1 MSLNYHKFNGSG
13 IRIPIL
19 SADPGS
25 PIDGLIW
32 YNSTGGV
39 VKMRQGG
46 TTVSIGEVS
55 GEFDDAV
62 FRIFDNGD
70 NTKQLAF
77 ECSGISG
84 STTRTITMPDADV
97 DLALLA
103 TAVQADGSVAMTGA
117 LDMGTNK
124 VTNMGAGSA
133 SGDAVE
139 YDQFNTALGL
149 KIDTAEKGSNNGVAT
164 LDGGGKVPASQ
175 LPSSVMEYKGSWD
188 ASTNT
193 PTLADGVGDAGDV
206 YIVSVAGTQDLG
218 SGSISFAQ
226 GDWIIYNGA
235 VWEKSLNSNA
245 VVSVNGQTGVVV
257 LDTGDISEN
266 GNLYFTNARV
276 LASVL
281 TGFSAGSDTAIDSSD
296 TVLAGL
302 QKAQGQINARIREV
316 SEDST
321 PALGGDLDV
330 GSNALI
336 HGASGIEKG
345 PSAGNTYFD
354 DYDHNITLA
363 ASTTAV
369 VTEFTMAYATLDCAK
384 IDYRISSTAGVRVGS
399 LLVATDGVNASLTDS
414 YTETAD
420 LGISFSAA
428 VNGLDLEI
436 SFNNSSANAGT
447 LRGMSRRFKA

>member
-1 MSLNYHKFNGSG
+1 MSLNYHKFNGTG

-46 TTVSIGEVS
+46 ATVSIGEVS

-84 STTRTITMPDADV
+84 STTRTITMPDSDV

-103 TAVQADGSVAMTGA
+103 TAVQSDGSVAMA
-117 LDMGTNK
+117 SDLDLGTNK
-124 VTNMGAGSA
+124 VTNMGAGAA

-149 KIDTAEKGSNNGVAT
+149 KVDLTEKGANNGVAT
-164 LDGGGKVPASQ
+164 LDAGGKVPAAQ
-175 LPSSVMEYKGSWD
+175 LPSTVMEYKGSWD
-188 ASTNT
+188 ADTNT
-193 PTLADGVGDAGDV
+193 PTLADGSGDAGDV
-206 YIVSVAGTQDLG
+206 YIVSVGGTQDLG
-218 SGSISFAQ
+218 SGSITFAA
-226 GDWIIYNGA
+226 GDWVIYNGSI
-235 VWEKSLNSNA
+235 WEKSLNSNA
-245 VVSVNGQTGVVV
+245 VVSVNGETGVVV
-257 LDTGDISEN
+257 LDTGDVAEN

-276 LASVL
+276 LATVL
-281 TGFSAGSDTAIDSSD
+281 AGFSAGADTAINSSD

-302 QKAQGQINARIREV
+302 QKAQGQIDARIREV
-316 SEDST
+316 SEDTS

-330 GSNALI
+330 GSNAVI
-336 HGASGIEKG
+336 HGLSGLEKG

-354 DYDHNITLA
+354 DYDHSISLA

-369 VTEFTMAYATLDCAK
+369 IGDFTMAHASLDCAK
-384 IDYRISSTAGVRVGS
+384 IDYRVSSVAGVRVGS
-399 LLVATDGVNASLTDS
+399 IFVATDGTSATLTDS

-420 LGISFSAA
+420 LGVSFSAA
-428 VNGLDLEI
+428 VNGANLEI
-436 SFNNSSANAGT
+436 SFNNSSGNVGT